1 MKFPFRIIERLQILR
16 EHFYSHIPIEEKL
29 GLIDD
34 KLLLLLNQ
42 TVDIRELKPATG
54 TLRLIQELGV
64 QILRLLALYASQSG
78 IQFWLTYGTLL
89 GAIRH
94 GGFVP
99 WDDDLDIGLMQND
112 FDRFCSFLAHNLPEG
127 LTFENWISPTGKD
140 IGIARVIDKTTN
152 THVDLYAHNRF
163 AGAINVNGEKTQW
176 EIDYQKEFAAIAKE
190 TFVRRLASGYAER
203 IQKWRTEHATGDGNA
218 TGIATSMT
226 FVSAR
231 PIYRRVYRETD
242 IFPLK
247 EMLFEGCKLYVP
259 NNSEV
264 VLNEIYGDY
273 LLFPNDAG
281 HHLHSHASDSFS
293 AVEIRRRIDDV
304 NALVTKTAASGACE

>member
-1 MKFPFRIIERLQILR
+1 MKFPFRLRDKLLTLR
-16 EHFYSHIPIEEKL
+16 EHFYSHVPIEEKL
-29 GLIDD
+29 NLLDD

-54 TLRLIQELGV
+54 TLRLIQELEV
-64 QILRLLALYASQSG
+64 QILRLLALYASQLG
-78 IQFWLTYGTLL
+78 IKFWLTYGTLL
-89 GAIRH
+89 GAVRH

-112 FDRFCSFLAHNLPEG
+112 FDHFCSFLAHNLPEG
-127 LTFENWISPTGKD
+127 LTFENWISSAGQD
-140 IGIARVIDKTTN
+140 IGIARVIDQTTS

-163 AGAINVNGEKTQW
+163 AGAINENGEMTQW
-176 EIDYQKEFAAIAKE
+176 EVDYQKEFAAIARE

-203 IQKWRTEHATGDGNA
+203 IQKWRTDHAKGDGNA

-231 PIYRRVYRETD
+231 PTYRRVYREAD

-247 EMLFEGCKLYVP
+247 EMLFEGCLFCVP

-273 LLFPNDAG
+273 LLFPNNAG
-281 HHLHSHASDSFS
+281 HHLHFHANDSFS
-293 AVEIRRRIDDV
+293 TIEIRRRIDEV
-304 NALVTKTAASGACE
+304 NALVSKTSASGD